1 MTHVEQ
7 QSHAPVINTPAHVST
22 RTARSGHSFARRLSW
37 LLSVASE
44 PLPSWEAVGQ
54 TSAQVTTREPGE
66 RRLGKPKPVANEALK
81 DLQFA
86 WLSEAAYGNTPAGM
100 KRRESVVLDQETA
113 DCPNSQTALSAAG
126 WKPWPNFPN
135 DGLLRRIE
143 KFHLR
148 VEVWTRAEPPQVAVA
163 FGGTVFNNMNDWIA
177 NLRWFLPKHDDEYTS
192 IVKVLGPAFV
202 QEYRQRL
209 LDPEWGFLKSA
220 KIYATGH
227 SLGGGLAQQFAYS
240 LSQDGA
246 APRVSQVFAFDPSP
260 VTGFY
265 SVRKRVRDENRKGLK
280 IDRIYERGEVLAI
293 LRSLTSFIY
302 PPSKVN
308 PSIRAVRYSLF
319 YTTNPIAGHSMK
331 VLACKLNVAAGCA
344 TKFMTALGLSSHN
357 GPQPSN
363 RCVYRT
369 KALFKGMGRAMRRL
383 IVGF

>member
-1 MTHVEQ
+1 MPYLEQ
-7 QSHAPVINTPAHVST
+7 QLHAPVIDAPAHVV
-22 RTARSGHSFARRLSW
+22 ARSVRSGRSFARRLSW
-37 LLSVASE
+37 LLSVMSE
-44 PLPSWEAVGQ
+44 LLPSWEAFGQ
-54 TSAQVTTREPGE
+54 TNAQVTTREPGE
-66 RRLGKPKPVANEALK
+66 RHLGQPKPVADEARR
-81 DLQFA
+81 DLEMA
-86 WLSEAAYGNTPAGM
+86 WLSEAAYGNTPPGV
-100 KRRESVVLDQETA
+100 KQREAAALDQGDA
-113 DCPNSQTALSAAG
+113 DCPNSQAALFAAG

-143 KFHLR
+143 QFHLR
-148 VEVWTRAEPPQVAVA
+148 VEVWTRADPPQVAVA

-177 NLRWFLPKHDDEYTS
+177 NLRWFLPKHEDEYTS

-220 KIYATGH
+220 TIYATGH

-240 LSQDGA
+240 LSRDGA

-265 SVRKRVRDENRKGLK
+265 SVPKRVRDKNRRGLR

-302 PPSKVN
+302 PPSTVN

-319 YTTNPIAGHSMK
+319 YPANPIAGHSIK
-331 VLACKLNVAAGCA
+331 ALACKLNLAAGCA
-344 TKFMTALGLSSHN
+344 TLVHDGARTITA
-357 GPQPSN
+357 
-363 RCVYRT
+363 
-369 KALFKGMGRAMRRL
+369 
-383 IVGF
+383 